1 MMAAP
6 APRIRSAAA
15 EPAAPRQFKKHRV
28 LPRPVIDQA
37 HDGSRRKTHL
47 TSGTL
52 APRSSTPHPILSS
65 TPRPVMSSQPL
76 KPQLARIGTGPDL
89 PPTPPALSNA
99 SSSGQS
105 ATPSSPTS
113 TEYSV
118 GLPHVVANRPPATP
132 PDQRGPPT
140 PEVTPPHPATVAKM
154 QRPSVRGRMASES
167 TNGPSS
173 RAESFITAREEP
185 TSSEDE
191 GGRPAGWPRR
201 VSTTSQITITRSDKT
216 NLAYEARP
224 TTPSDS
230 MTTKDVAP
238 EGEDQTPK
246 AKGRG
251 AEFVGTQNPTVEA
264 GHTQD
269 ARVSSVIM
277 PQKHQHQHQH
287 QHQRRS
293 PGVSRPILHHD
304 RDPVVK
310 DKVSVTP
317 TDATQ
322 AVRKMQLQEAAPVT
336 PSSKRHDDQ
345 KPVRLAHPQVE
356 ATAKRNA
363 RPLSTSSQSTVVEVL
378 LVDER
383 PKRQRALRHMRKQ
396 STLRDVADNREDAG
410 SVAMSTDTNEA
421 QKAPEPAQGSK
432 PEAYDRESHVSTVT
446 YSTNRSISSRSAR
459 QEVWR
464 SGAIPV
470 VIVPSRRSSRGP
482 RSKEPSLRSTSSR
495 HSDKAKSTKSTKST
509 HSAPAPD
516 PAPSR
521 SSGPVFERPGRR
533 SRAFSESDGSVRTI
547 DFPPMI
553 PARSSSLSAP
563 TSRNVSRAGSIKAG
577 SIKAGSIKAGSI
589 KAGSVKA
596 ESIKAGSIN
605 TSSVKVHCTSIEQQ
619 SDRHLSQEVH
629 IICPSTSSL
638 EPLTPASPEMK
649 NLGREETF
657 DSFGFSQH
665 DDVLSVKR
673 IPLRNTPFSVASMET
688 CATAPELSE
697 ALAVHMF
704 PHQNSSVL
712 MVDHSNRPSE
722 VFMTKRMSSPPILMA
737 NSEEMIPVTP
747 PQKRFSSLEVD
758 SPLRNPRAPPQ
769 PPKQPPEHPPA
780 INFIPATPSGMTPA
794 AERLIL
800 QGNYF
805 ESLKE
810 KPPRRPSIVR
820 RALSRRRHS
829 IAYVPSSRGG
839 FLARTFSM
847 SRRNRDDSDISLYKD
862 NDKPSEEDKLHPNW
876 RPQWISDTDSEPID
890 DDDYENDDYD
900 DRYERDDE
908 VYRYPPVDN
917 RPRRRTTSFSQKVK
931 QTFTILPSREY
942 HVDDVHGPQRRT
954 IRRTSSGN
962 LRIVRRVSIGSLRQ
976 RQGRSE
982 NERYTVNGEPRTRFW
997 RNSTAGR
1004 SGARRFS
1011 IGGKLEDIQNI
1022 PHMISE
1028 RRREKRSQRLR
1039 QMISGPKVVRDG
1051 VGEVIRR

>member
-6 APRIRSAAA
+6 APRNYSSAA

-37 HDGSRRKTHL
+37 HDGSRRKAKSSRL
-47 TSGTL
+47 ISGTL
-52 APRSSTPHPILSS
+52 APRSSTPHPMLSS
-65 TPRPVMSSQPL
+65 TPRPMSSQPL
-76 KPQLARIGTGPDL
+76 KHQLRRIGTGPDL
-89 PPTPPALSNA
+89 PPTPPAQSNA
-99 SSSGQS
+99 SSSSQS

-113 TEYSV
+113 TENSV
-118 GLPHVVANRPPATP
+118 GLPNVVANRPPATP
-132 PDQRGPPT
+132 PDRRGPPT
-140 PEVTPPHPATVAKM
+140 PEITPPHPASVAKV

-173 RAESFITAREEP
+173 RAESFITAREEV

-191 GGRPAGWPRR
+191 AERPAGWPRR
-201 VSTTSQITITRSDKT
+201 VSTTSQITITITRSDKT
-216 NLAYEARP
+216 NVADEVRP
-224 TTPSDS
+224 RTSLDKK
-230 MTTKDVAP
+230 TTKDVAP

-246 AKGRG
+246 ARG
-251 AEFVGTQNPTVEA
+251 KNVESVGKQNPTVET
-264 GHTQD
+264 GHPQD
-269 ARVSSVIM
+269 ARVSSVIT
-277 PQKHQHQHQH
+277 PQKHQHR
-287 QHQRRS
+287 RRS

-304 RDPVVK
+304 RNPVVN
-310 DKVSVTP
+310 DKVSVAP
-317 TDATQ
+317 TDATK

-336 PSSKRHDDQ
+336 SSSKRHDDQ
-345 KPVRLAHPQVE
+345 KPVQLAHQQVE

-378 LVDER
+378 LVDGP

-396 STLRDVADNREDAG
+396 STLRDVTDNREDAG
-410 SVAMSTDTNEA
+410 LVAKSADSNET
-421 QKAPEPAQGSK
+421 QKAPEATQSSK
-432 PEAYDRESHVSTVT
+432 PETYDRESHVSTVT

-459 QEVWR
+459 QEIWR

-495 HSDKAKSTKSTKST
+495 HSDKAKST

-516 PAPSR
+516 SAPSR
-521 SSGPVFERPGRR
+521 NSGPVFERPGRR

-547 DFPPMI
+547 DFPPVI
-553 PARSSSLSAP
+553 PQRSSSLSAP
-563 TSRNVSRAGSIKAG
+563 TSRNVSR
-577 SIKAGSIKAGSI
+577 
-589 KAGSVKA
+589 
-596 ESIKAGSIN
+596 AGSIN

-629 IICPSTSSL
+629 IICPSTPL
-638 EPLTPASPEMK
+638 LDPLTPTSPEMK
-649 NLGREETF
+649 DLGREETF
-657 DSFGFSQH
+657 DSLGFGQH
-665 DDVLSVKR
+665 DDMLSIKR

-704 PHQNSSVL
+704 PHQNSSVV

-722 VFMTKRMSSPPILMA
+722 VLTAKRMSSPPILMA
-737 NSEEMIPVTP
+737 NSEEMMPVTP

-769 PPKQPPEHPPA
+769 PPKQPPEYPPA

-839 FLARTFSM
+839 FLARTFSI
-847 SRRNRDDSDISLYKD
+847 SRRNRDDSDISLYRD
-862 NDKPSEEDKLHPNW
+862 NDKPSEEDKLHPLW
-876 RPQWISDTDSEPID
+876 RPQWISDTDSEPMD

-917 RPRRRTTSFSQKVK
+917 RPRRRTRSFSQKVK
-931 QTFTILPSREY
+931 QTFTIMSSREY

-962 LRIVRRVSIGSLRQ
+962 LRIVRRVSIESLRQ

-982 NERYTVNGEPRTRFW
+982 KERYTVNGEPRTRFW
-997 RNSTAGR
+997 RNRNVGRGST
-1004 SGARRFS
+1004 RRFS
-1011 IGGKLEDIQNI
+1011 IGSKLEDIQNI
-1022 PHMISE
+1022 PHKLSE

>member
-6 APRIRSAAA
+6 APRNYSSAA
-15 EPAAPRQFKKHRV
+15 EPAASRQFKKHRV

-37 HDGSRRKTHL
+37 HDGSRRRKAQSSHL

-52 APRSSTPHPILSS
+52 PPRSSTPHPMLSS
-65 TPRPVMSSQPL
+65 TPRPNMSSQPL
-76 KPQLARIGTGPDL
+76 KHQLRRIGTGPDL
-89 PPTPPALSNA
+89 PPTPPAQSNA

-113 TEYSV
+113 TENSV
-118 GLPHVVANRPPATP
+118 GLPNVVANRPPATP

-140 PEVTPPHPATVAKM
+140 PEVTPPHPASVAKM
-154 QRPSVRGRMASES
+154 QRPSVKGRMASES

-173 RAESFITAREEP
+173 RAESFITAREEV

-191 GGRPAGWPRR
+191 AGRPAGWPRR
-201 VSTTSQITITRSDKT
+201 ASMTSQITITRSAKT
-216 NLAYEARP
+216 NVADAARP
-224 TTPSDS
+224 TTPLDKT
-230 MTTKDVAP
+230 TTKDVAP

-246 AKGRG
+246 AKGKSTDP
-251 AEFVGTQNPTVEA
+251 VGKKNPTTEA
-264 GHTQD
+264 GQSQD
-269 ARVSSVIM
+269 ARLSGVTM
-277 PQKHQHQHQH
+277 AQKH

-304 RDPVVK
+304 HDPVVK
-310 DKVSVTP
+310 DKVSVAP
-317 TDATQ
+317 TDATK
-322 AVRKMQLQEAAPVT
+322 AVRKMQLQEAAPVA
-336 PSSKRHDDQ
+336 SSSNRHDDQ
-345 KPVRLAHPQVE
+345 KPVQLVHPQVE
-356 ATAKRNA
+356 AAAKRNA

-378 LVDER
+378 LVDG
-383 PKRQRALRHMRKQ
+383 PAKRQRTLRHMRKQ
-396 STLRDVADNREDAG
+396 STLRDVTDDREDAG
-410 SVAMSTDTNEA
+410 LAAKSADANET
-421 QKAPEPAQGSK
+421 QKVPEATQIAK
-432 PEAYDRESHVSTVT
+432 PETYDRESHVSTVT

-459 QEVWR
+459 QEIWR
-464 SGAIPV
+464 SGGIPV

-495 HSDKAKSTKSTKST
+495 HSDKAKST

-516 PAPSR
+516 SALSKN
-521 SSGPVFERPGRR
+521 SGPVFERPARR

-553 PARSSSLSAP
+553 PQRSSSLSAP
-563 TSRNVSRAGSIKAG
+563 TSRNISR
-577 SIKAGSIKAGSI
+577 
-589 KAGSVKA
+589 
-596 ESIKAGSIN
+596 AGSIN
-605 TSSVKVHCTSIEQQ
+605 TSSVKVSQPQEIEQY

-629 IICPSTSSL
+629 IICPSTPSL
-638 EPLTPASPEMK
+638 DPLTPTSPELK
-649 NLGREETF
+649 DLGRQNIF
-657 DSFGFSQH
+657 DSLGLRQH
-665 DDVLSVKR
+665 DDVLSVQR

-722 VFMTKRMSSPPILMA
+722 VLAAKRMSSPPILMA
-737 NSEEMIPVTP
+737 NSEEELIPVTP

-769 PPKQPPEHPPA
+769 PPKQPPEYPPA
-780 INFIPATPSGMTPA
+780 LNFIPATPSGMTPA

-810 KPPRRPSIVR
+810 KPPRRASIVR
-820 RALSRRRHS
+820 RAFSRRRHS
-829 IAYVPSSRGG
+829 IDYVTSPRGG

-847 SRRNRDDSDISLYKD
+847 SRRNRDDSDISLYRD
-862 NDKPSEEDKLHPNW
+862 NEKPSEEDKLHPFW
-876 RPQWISDTDSEPID
+876 RPQWISDTDSEPM
-890 DDDYENDDYD
+890 DDDYGNDDYD

-917 RPRRRTTSFSQKVK
+917 RPRRPTRSFSQKVK
-931 QTFTILPSREY
+931 QTFTILPSQEY

-976 RQGRSE
+976 RHNRSG

-997 RNSTAGR
+997 RNRSVGR
-1004 SGARRFS
+1004 GNTRRFS
-1011 IGGKLEDIQNI
+1011 IGSKLEDIQNI
-1022 PHMISE
+1022 PQKISE

>member
-1 MMAAP
+1 M
-6 APRIRSAAA
+6 RL
-15 EPAAPRQFKKHRV
+15 KK
-28 LPRPVIDQA
+28 
-37 HDGSRRKTHL
+37 
-47 TSGTL
+47 
-52 APRSSTPHPILSS
+52 
-65 TPRPVMSSQPL
+65 
-76 KPQLARIGTGPDL
+76 
-89 PPTPPALSNA
+89 
-99 SSSGQS
+99 
-105 ATPSSPTS
+105 
-113 TEYSV
+113 
-118 GLPHVVANRPPATP
+118 
-132 PDQRGPPT
+132 T
-140 PEVTPPHPATVAKM
+140 PE
-154 QRPSVRGRMASES
+154 
-167 TNGPSS
+167 
-173 RAESFITAREEP
+173 
-185 TSSEDE
+185 
-191 GGRPAGWPRR
+191 
-201 VSTTSQITITRSDKT
+201 
-216 NLAYEARP
+216 
-224 TTPSDS
+224 
-230 MTTKDVAP
+230 
-238 EGEDQTPK
+238 
-246 AKGRG
+246 
-251 AEFVGTQNPTVEA
+251 
-264 GHTQD
+264 
-269 ARVSSVIM
+269 
-277 PQKHQHQHQH
+277 
-287 QHQRRS
+287 
-293 PGVSRPILHHD
+293 
-304 RDPVVK
+304 
-310 DKVSVTP
+310 
-317 TDATQ
+317 
-322 AVRKMQLQEAAPVT
+322 AA
-336 PSSKRHDDQ
+336 
-345 KPVRLAHPQVE
+345 
-356 ATAKRNA
+356 
-363 RPLSTSSQSTVVEVL
+363 QS
-378 LVDER
+378 
-383 PKRQRALRHMRKQ
+383 
-396 STLRDVADNREDAG
+396 
-410 SVAMSTDTNEA
+410 
-421 QKAPEPAQGSK
+421 SK
-432 PEAYDRESHVSTVT
+432 PETYDRESHVSTVT

-459 QEVWR
+459 QEIWR

-495 HSDKAKSTKSTKST
+495 HSDKAKSTKST

-547 DFPPMI
+547 DFPPVI

-577 SIKAGSIKAGSI
+577 SIKARSIKAESI
-589 KAGSVKA
+589 KA

-629 IICPSTSSL
+629 IICPSTPSID
-638 EPLTPASPEMK
+638 PLTPTSPEMK
-649 NLGREETF
+649 DLSREETF
-657 DSFGFSQH
+657 HNLGFSQH

-673 IPLRNTPFSVASMET
+673 IPLRNTPYSVASMET

-722 VFMTKRMSSPPILMA
+722 ILVAKRMSSPPILMA

-747 PQKRFSSLEVD
+747 PRKRFSSLEVD

-769 PPKQPPEHPPA
+769 PPKQPPEYPPA

-876 RPQWISDTDSEPID
+876 RPQWISDTDSEPMD
-890 DDDYENDDYD
+890 DDGYENDDYD
-900 DRYERDDE
+900 DHYERDDE

-917 RPRRRTTSFSQKVK
+917 RPRRRTRSFSQKVK

-962 LRIVRRVSIGSLRQ
+962 LRIVRRISIGSLRQ
-976 RQGRSE
+976 RPGQSG
-982 NERYTVNGEPRTRFW
+982 NERYTVNGETRTRFW
-997 RNSTAGR
+997 RNSDAGR
-1004 SGARRFS
+1004 SSTRRFS

-1022 PHMISE
+1022 PHKISE

>member
-1 MMAAP
+1 MAAP
-6 APRIRSAAA
+6 APRNHSSAP

-37 HDGSRRKTHL
+37 HDGSRRKAHL

-52 APRSSTPHPILSS
+52 APRSSTPHPMLSS

-76 KPQLARIGTGPDL
+76 KHQLRRVGTGPDL

-105 ATPSSPTS
+105 ATPPSPTS
-113 TEYSV
+113 TENSV

-140 PEVTPPHPATVAKM
+140 PEVTPPHPVSVAKM

-185 TSSEDE
+185 ISSEDE
-191 GGRPAGWPRR
+191 AERPAGWPRR
-201 VSTTSQITITRSDKT
+201 VSTASQITITRADKT
-216 NLAYEARP
+216 NVTNEARP
-224 TTPSDS
+224 TTPSDR
-230 MTTKDVAP
+230 MTTMDVAP

-246 AKGRG
+246 AKGKKAESVG
-251 AEFVGTQNPTVEA
+251 AQNPTVEA
-264 GHTQD
+264 GHPQD
-269 ARVSSVIM
+269 ARVSPVIT
-277 PQKHQHQHQH
+277 PQKH

-310 DKVSVTP
+310 DKVSVAP
-317 TDATQ
+317 TEAAQ

-336 PSSKRHDDQ
+336 SSSKRHNDQ
-345 KPVRLAHPQVE
+345 KPVQLAHPQVE

-396 STLRDVADNREDAG
+396 STLRDVTDSREDAG
-410 SVAMSTDTNEA
+410 SVAMSADPNET
-421 QKAPEPAQGSK
+421 QKAPEAPEAAQSLK
-432 PEAYDRESHVSTVT
+432 PETYDRESHVSTVT

-459 QEVWR
+459 QEIWR

-495 HSDKAKSTKSTKST
+495 HSDKAKSTKSTQ
-509 HSAPAPD
+509 SAPAPD

-547 DFPPMI
+547 DFPPVI

-563 TSRNVSRAGSIKAG
+563 TSRNVSRAGSIKAASVKAA
-577 SIKAGSIKAGSI
+577 SIKAA
-589 KAGSVKA
+589 SVKA
-596 ESIKAGSIN
+596 ESIN

-629 IICPSTSSL
+629 IICPSTPSI
-638 EPLTPASPEMK
+638 EPLTPTSPEMK
-649 NLGREETF
+649 DLAREETF
-657 DSFGFSQH
+657 DNLGFSQH

-722 VFMTKRMSSPPILMA
+722 VLMAKRMSSPPILMA

-747 PQKRFSSLEVD
+747 PRKRFSSLEVD

-769 PPKQPPEHPPA
+769 PPKQPPEYPPA

-862 NDKPSEEDKLHPNW
+862 NDKPSEEDKLHPFW
-876 RPQWISDTDSEPID
+876 RPQWISDTDSEPMD
-890 DDDYENDDYD
+890 DYDYENDDYD

-917 RPRRRTTSFSQKVK
+917 RPRRRTRSFSQKVK

-976 RQGRSE
+976 RQGRSG
-982 NERYTVNGEPRTRFW
+982 NERHTVNGEPRTRFW
-997 RNSTAGR
+997 RNSNADR
-1004 SGARRFS
+1004 SSTRRFS

-1022 PHMISE
+1022 PHKISE

>member
-6 APRIRSAAA
+6 APRNHSSAP

-37 HDGSRRKTHL
+37 HDGSRRKAHGAHL

-52 APRSSTPHPILSS
+52 APRSSTPHPMLSS

-76 KPQLARIGTGPDL
+76 KHQLRRIGTGPDL

-113 TEYSV
+113 TENSSV

-140 PEVTPPHPATVAKM
+140 PEVTPPHPVSVAKM

-191 GGRPAGWPRR
+191 AERPAGWPRR
-201 VSTTSQITITRSDKT
+201 VSTTSQITITRSEKT
-216 NLAYEARP
+216 DVANEARP
-224 TTPSDS
+224 TTPSDR

-246 AKGRG
+246 AKGKR
-251 AEFVGTQNPTVEA
+251 AESVGTQNPTVEA
-264 GHTQD
+264 GHPQD
-269 ARVSSVIM
+269 ARVSPVM
-277 PQKHQHQHQH
+277 TPQKHQHQ
-287 QHQRRS
+287 RRP

-317 TDATQ
+317 TNATQ
-322 AVRKMQLQEAAPVT
+322 AVRQMQLQEAAPVT
-336 PSSKRHDDQ
+336 SSSKRHDDQ
-345 KPVRLAHPQVE
+345 KPTQLAHPQVE
-356 ATAKRNA
+356 TTAKRNA

-396 STLRDVADNREDAG
+396 STLRHVTDNRENEG
-410 SVAMSTDTNEA
+410 SVAKSADPSET
-421 QKAPEPAQGSK
+421 QKAPEAAQSSK
-432 PEAYDRESHVSTVT
+432 PETYDRESHVSTVT

-459 QEVWR
+459 QEIWR

-495 HSDKAKSTKSTKST
+495 HSDKAKSTKST

-547 DFPPMI
+547 DFPPVI

-563 TSRNVSRAGSIKAG
+563 TSRNVSRAGSIKAR
-577 SIKAGSIKAGSI
+577 SI
-589 KAGSVKA
+589 KA

-605 TSSVKVHCTSIEQQ
+605 TSSVKVHSTSIEQQ

-629 IICPSTSSL
+629 IICPSTPSID
-638 EPLTPASPEMK
+638 PLTPTSPEMRV
-649 NLGREETF
+649 LSREETF
-657 DSFGFSQH
+657 DNLGFSQH

-722 VFMTKRMSSPPILMA
+722 ILLAKRMSSPPILMA
-737 NSEEMIPVTP
+737 NSKEMIPITP
-747 PQKRFSSLEVD
+747 PRKRFSSLEVD

-769 PPKQPPEHPPA
+769 PPKQPPEYPPA

-876 RPQWISDTDSEPID
+876 RPQWISDTDSEPMD
-890 DDDYENDDYD
+890 DDGYENDDYND
-900 DRYERDDE
+900 HYERDDE

-917 RPRRRTTSFSQKVK
+917 RPRRRTRSFSQKVK

-942 HVDDVHGPQRRT
+942 HVDDVYGPQRRT

-962 LRIVRRVSIGSLRQ
+962 LRIVRRVSIGSLKQ
-976 RQGRSE
+976 RQGRDG

-997 RNSTAGR
+997 RNTNAGR
-1004 SGARRFS
+1004 SSTRRFS

-1022 PHMISE
+1022 PHRISE

>member
-1 MMAAP
+1 
-6 APRIRSAAA
+6 
-15 EPAAPRQFKKHRV
+15 
-28 LPRPVIDQA
+28 
-37 HDGSRRKTHL
+37 
-47 TSGTL
+47 
-52 APRSSTPHPILSS
+52 
-65 TPRPVMSSQPL
+65 
-76 KPQLARIGTGPDL
+76 
-89 PPTPPALSNA
+89 
-99 SSSGQS
+99 
-105 ATPSSPTS
+105 
-113 TEYSV
+113 
-118 GLPHVVANRPPATP
+118 
-132 PDQRGPPT
+132 
-140 PEVTPPHPATVAKM
+140 
-154 QRPSVRGRMASES
+154 MASES

-201 VSTTSQITITRSDKT
+201 VSTTSQITITRSDKSNVANET
-216 NLAYEARP
+216 RP
-224 TTPSDS
+224 TTPSERMS
-230 MTTKDVAP
+230 RKDVAP

-246 AKGRG
+246 AKGKE
-251 AEFVGTQNPTVEA
+251 AEYVGTQNPTVEIEYP
-264 GHTQD
+264 QD
-269 ARVSSVIM
+269 TRVSSVIA
-277 PQKHQHQHQH
+277 PQKQK
-287 QHQRRS
+287 HQRRS

-310 DKVSVTP
+310 DKVSVAP

-322 AVRKMQLQEAAPVT
+322 AVRKMQLQQAAPVIS
-336 PSSKRHDDQ
+336 SSKRYDDQ
-345 KPVRLAHPQVE
+345 KPVQLAHPQVE
-356 ATAKRNA
+356 ATANGNA
-363 RPLSTSSQSTVVEVL
+363 RPLSASSQSTVVEVL
-378 LVDER
+378 LMDER

-396 STLRDVADNREDAG
+396 STLRDITDNREDAD
-410 SVAMSTDTNEA
+410 SVAKSADTDETRKTPETA
-421 QKAPEPAQGSK
+421 QSSK
-432 PEAYDRESHVSTVT
+432 PETYDRESHVSTVT

-459 QEVWR
+459 QEIWR

-495 HSDKAKSTKSTKST
+495 HSDKAKSTKST
-509 HSAPAPD
+509 HSAPAQD

-521 SSGPVFERPGRR
+521 SSGPVFERPSRR
-533 SRAFSESDGSVRTI
+533 SRAFSESDSSVRTI
-547 DFPPMI
+547 DFPPVV
-553 PARSSSLSAP
+553 PVRSSSLSAP

-577 SIKAGSIKAGSI
+577 SIKAGSSKAE
-589 KAGSVKA
+589 SVKA
-596 ESIKAGSIN
+596 ELVQAESVKAEPIKAESVKAELVEAGPIQAESVKAGSIN

-629 IICPSTSSL
+629 VICPSTPSL
-638 EPLTPASPEMK
+638 EPLTPTSPEMT
-649 NLGREETF
+649 NFGREETF
-657 DSFGFSQH
+657 DNLGFGQH

-722 VFMTKRMSSPPILMA
+722 VLIAKRMSSPPILMA
-737 NSEEMIPVTP
+737 SSEEMIPITP

-769 PPKQPPEHPPA
+769 PPKQPPEYPPA

-829 IAYVPSSRGG
+829 IAYVPSSRRG

-862 NDKPSEEDKLHPNW
+862 NDKPTEEDKLHPNW
-876 RPQWISDTDSEPID
+876 RPQWISDTDSEPM

-931 QTFTILPSREY
+931 QTFTIPREY

-976 RQGRSE
+976 RQNRTG

-1004 SGARRFS
+1004 SSTRRFS

-1022 PHMISE
+1022 PHRISE

>member
-1 MMAAP
+1 MAAP
-6 APRIRSAAA
+6 APRNYA

-37 HDGSRRKTHL
+37 HDGSRRKAHGGAIL

-52 APRSSTPHPILSS
+52 APRSSTPHPMASS
-65 TPRPVMSSQPL
+65 TPHPMSIMSSQPL
-76 KPQLARIGTGPDL
+76 KHQLRRIGTGPDL
-89 PPTPPALSNA
+89 PPTPPAQSNA
-99 SSSGQS
+99 SSS
-105 ATPSSPTS
+105 ATPSSS
-113 TEYSV
+113 TNTDNSV
-118 GLPHVVANRPPATP
+118 GLPNGVANRPPATP
-132 PDQRGPPT
+132 TDQRGPPT
-140 PEVTPPHPATVAKM
+140 PEVTPPHPANVAKM
-154 QRPSVRGRMASES
+154 QHPGVRSRMASES

-173 RAESFITAREEP
+173 RSESFITAREEV

-191 GGRPAGWPRR
+191 AARPAGWPRQ
-201 VSTTSQITITRSDKT
+201 VSTTLQITITRSD
-216 NLAYEARP
+216 RP
-224 TTPSDS
+224 TTPS
-230 MTTKDVAP
+230 TEDVAL

-246 AKGRG
+246 AKGRDTEAAG
-251 AEFVGTQNPTVEA
+251 KQNPTVEA
-264 GHTQD
+264 GLAQD
-269 ARVSSVIM
+269 NPVSGVIT
-277 PQKHQHQHQH
+277 PQKYQHR
-287 QHQRRS
+287 RRS

-304 RDPVVK
+304 HDPVVE
-310 DKVSVTP
+310 DKVSVAP
-317 TDATQ
+317 TDATK

-336 PSSKRHDDQ
+336 PSSKSHDDQ
-345 KPVRLAHPQVE
+345 KSAQLARQQVE

-378 LVDER
+378 LVDGP

-396 STLRDVADNREDAG
+396 STLRDVTDNREDAA
-410 SVAMSTDTNEA
+410 SVAKSADLNEA
-421 QKAPEPAQGSK
+421 PKAPEATQSSK
-432 PEAYDRESHVSTVT
+432 PETYDRESHVSTVT

-459 QEVWR
+459 QEIWR

-495 HSDKAKSTKSTKST
+495 HSDKAKST

-521 SSGPVFERPGRR
+521 KSGPVFERPNRR

-547 DFPPMI
+547 DFPPVI

-563 TSRNVSRAGSIKAG
+563 TSRNVSRAGSVGGA
-577 SIKAGSIKAGSI
+577 SIKAASIKAASI
-589 KAGSVKA
+589 KAA
-596 ESIKAGSIN
+596 SIKAASITAASITAESIN

-619 SDRHLSQEVH
+619 PDRHLSQEVH
-629 IICPSTSSL
+629 IICPSTPSL
-638 EPLTPASPEMK
+638 EPLTPTSPEMK
-649 NLGREETF
+649 DLAREEAF
-657 DSFGFSQH
+657 DSLGFSHH

-673 IPLRNTPFSVASMET
+673 IPLRNTPYSVASMET

-722 VFMTKRMSSPPILMA
+722 VQMARRMSSPSILMA
-737 NSEEMIPVTP
+737 SSEEKLPVTP
-747 PQKRFSSLEVD
+747 PRKRFSSLEVVD

-810 KPPRRPSIVR
+810 KPPRRPSLVR

-829 IAYVPSSRGG
+829 IGHVPSSRGG
-839 FLARTFSM
+839 FLARTISL
-847 SRRNRDDSDISLYKD
+847 SRKNRDDSEISLYKD

-876 RPQWISDTDSEPID
+876 RPQWISDTDSEPMD
-890 DDDYENDDYD
+890 DGDYD
-900 DRYERDDE
+900 YDERDDE

-917 RPRRRTTSFSQKVK
+917 RPRRRTTSFSQKMK

-942 HVDDVHGPQRRT
+942 HVDDVYGPQRRT

-962 LRIVRRVSIGSLRQ
+962 LRIVRRISIGSLRQ
-976 RQGRSE
+976 RQSRSGG
-982 NERYTVNGEPRTRFW
+982 ERYTENGEPRTRFW
-997 RNSTAGR
+997 RNQRVGRGST
-1004 SGARRFS
+1004 RRFS
-1011 IGGKLEDIQNI
+1011 IGSRLEDIQNI
-1022 PHMISE
+1022 PHKISE

>member
-1 MMAAP
+1 M
-6 APRIRSAAA
+6 
-15 EPAAPRQFKKHRV
+15 
-28 LPRPVIDQA
+28 
-37 HDGSRRKTHL
+37 T
-47 TSGTL
+47 
-52 APRSSTPHPILSS
+52 
-65 TPRPVMSSQPL
+65 
-76 KPQLARIGTGPDL
+76 
-89 PPTPPALSNA
+89 
-99 SSSGQS
+99 
-105 ATPSSPTS
+105 
-113 TEYSV
+113 
-118 GLPHVVANRPPATP
+118 
-132 PDQRGPPT
+132 
-140 PEVTPPHPATVAKM
+140 
-154 QRPSVRGRMASES
+154 SES

-191 GGRPAGWPRR
+191 GGRPAGWPRG
-201 VSTTSQITITRSDKT
+201 VSTTSQITIARSDKT
-216 NLAYEARP
+216 NVANEARP
-224 TTPSDS
+224 TTPSNR

-246 AKGRG
+246 AKGKE
-251 AEFVGTQNPTVEA
+251 AESVSTQNPSVEA
-264 GHTQD
+264 GYPQD
-269 ARVSSVIM
+269 IRVSGEIT
-277 PQKHQHQHQH
+277 PQKQK
-287 QHQRRS
+287 HQRRS

-310 DKVSVTP
+310 DKMYVAP

-336 PSSKRHDDQ
+336 SSSKRHDDQ
-345 KPVRLAHPQVE
+345 KPVQLAHPQVE

-363 RPLSTSSQSTVVEVL
+363 RPLSASSQSTVVEVL

-383 PKRQRALRHMRKQ
+383 PRRHRALRHMRKQ
-396 STLRDVADNREDAG
+396 STLRDVADNREDAD
-410 SVAMSTDTNEA
+410 SITKSADTNET
-421 QKAPEPAQGSK
+421 QKAPDVAQSSK
-432 PEAYDRESHVSTVT
+432 PETYDRESHVSTVT

-459 QEVWR
+459 QEIWR

-495 HSDKAKSTKSTKST
+495 HSDKAKSTKSTQ
-509 HSAPAPD
+509 SAPAQD

-521 SSGPVFERPGRR
+521 SSGPIFERPGRR

-547 DFPPMI
+547 DFPPVV
-553 PARSSSLSAP
+553 PVRSSSLSAP
-563 TSRNVSRAGSIKAG
+563 TSRNVSRAGSVKAGSVKAG
-577 SIKAGSIKAGSI
+577 SIKARSVEAEPIQAESAKTESLKAELIQAGPIKAE
-589 KAGSVKA
+589 SVKA
-596 ESIKAGSIN
+596 ESIN

-629 IICPSTSSL
+629 IICPSTPSL
-638 EPLTPASPEMK
+638 EPLTPTSPEMT
-649 NLGREETF
+649 NFGREETF
-657 DSFGFSQH
+657 DNFGFSQH

-722 VFMTKRMSSPPILMA
+722 VLMAKRMSSPPILMA
-737 NSEEMIPVTP
+737 NSEEMIPITP

-769 PPKQPPEHPPA
+769 PPKQPPENPPA

-862 NDKPSEEDKLHPNW
+862 NDVPTEEDKLHPNW
-876 RPQWISDTDSEPID
+876 RPQWISDTDSEPMD
-890 DDDYENDDYD
+890 DNYENDDYD

-962 LRIVRRVSIGSLRQ
+962 LRIVRRISIGSLRQ
-976 RQGRSE
+976 RPNRSG

-1004 SGARRFS
+1004 SSTRRFS

-1022 PHMISE
+1022 PHRISE

>member
-6 APRIRSAAA
+6 APRNHSFAA

-37 HDGSRRKTHL
+37 HDGSRRKAQSSHL

-52 APRSSTPHPILSS
+52 APRSSTPHPMSSS
-65 TPRPVMSSQPL
+65 TPRPNMSSQPL
-76 KPQLARIGTGPDL
+76 KHQLRRIGTGPDL
-89 PPTPPALSNA
+89 PPTPPAQSNA
-99 SSSGQS
+99 SSSSQS

-113 TEYSV
+113 TESSV
-118 GLPHVVANRPPATP
+118 GLPNVVANRPPATP

-140 PEVTPPHPATVAKM
+140 PEVTPPHPASVAKV
-154 QRPSVRGRMASES
+154 QRPSIKDRMASES

-173 RAESFITAREEP
+173 RAESFITAREEV

-191 GGRPAGWPRR
+191 AGRSAGWPHR
-201 VSTTSQITITRSDKT
+201 VSATSQITITPSAKT
-216 NLAYEARP
+216 EVADAARP
-224 TTPSDS
+224 TTPLDKT
-230 MTTKDVAP
+230 TTKDMAP

-246 AKGRG
+246 AKGKSTEPAG
-251 AEFVGTQNPTVEA
+251 KQNPTVKA
-264 GHTQD
+264 GQSQD
-269 ARVSSVIM
+269 VCLSSVIIA
-277 PQKHQHQHQH
+277 QKQ

-304 RDPVVK
+304 LDPVVK
-310 DKVSVTP
+310 DKVSVAP
-317 TDATQ
+317 TDATK
-322 AVRKMQLQEAAPVT
+322 AVRKMQLQEAASVT
-336 PSSKRHDDQ
+336 SSSKRQDDQ
-345 KPVRLAHPQVE
+345 TPVQLVHPQVE

-378 LVDER
+378 LVDGP
-383 PKRQRALRHMRKQ
+383 PKRERTLRHMRKQ
-396 STLRDVADNREDAG
+396 STLRDAIDNREDAG
-410 SVAMSTDTNEA
+410 LAAKSAELNET
-421 QKAPEPAQGSK
+421 QKASEATQSSK
-432 PEAYDRESHVSTVT
+432 PETYDRESHLSTVT

-459 QEVWR
+459 QEIWR

-495 HSDKAKSTKSTKST
+495 HSDKAKST

-516 PAPSR
+516 LAPSKN
-521 SSGPVFERPGRR
+521 SGPVFERPARR

-553 PARSSSLSAP
+553 PQRSSSLSAP
-563 TSRNVSRAGSIKAG
+563 TSRNISR
-577 SIKAGSIKAGSI
+577 
-589 KAGSVKA
+589 
-596 ESIKAGSIN
+596 AGSIN
-605 TSSVKVHCTSIEQQ
+605 TSSVKVHSAAIEQQ

-629 IICPSTSSL
+629 IICPSTPSL
-638 EPLTPASPEMK
+638 EPLTPISPEMK
-649 NLGREETF
+649 DLGKEEPF
-657 DSFGFSQH
+657 DGLGLSQH
-665 DDVLSVKR
+665 DDVLSVKK

-722 VFMTKRMSSPPILMA
+722 VLAAKRMSSPPILMA
-737 NSEEMIPVTP
+737 NSEEEILIPVTP

-769 PPKQPPEHPPA
+769 PPKQAPEHPPA

-820 RALSRRRHS
+820 RAFSRRRHS

-847 SRRNRDDSDISLYKD
+847 SRRNRDDSDISLYRD
-862 NDKPSEEDKLHPNW
+862 NDKPSEEDKLHPFW
-876 RPQWISDTDSEPID
+876 RPQWISDTDSEPMD

-917 RPRRRTTSFSQKVK
+917 RPRRPTRSFSQKVK

-962 LRIVRRVSIGSLRQ
+962 LRIVRRVSIGSLR
-976 RQGRSE
+976 RQGRSG

-997 RNSTAGR
+997 RNRSAGR
-1004 SGARRFS
+1004 GSARRFS
-1011 IGGKLEDIQNI
+1011 IGSKLEDIQNI
-1022 PHMISE
+1022 PQRISE

>member
-6 APRIRSAAA
+6 APRNYSSAA

-37 HDGSRRKTHL
+37 HDGSRRMAQSSHL

-52 APRSSTPHPILSS
+52 APRSSTPHPMSSSSS
-65 TPRPVMSSQPL
+65 TPRPNMSSQTL
-76 KPQLARIGTGPDL
+76 KHQLRRIDTGPDL
-89 PPTPPALSNA
+89 PPTPPAQSNA

-113 TEYSV
+113 TENSV
-118 GLPHVVANRPPATP
+118 GLPNVVANRPPATP

-140 PEVTPPHPATVAKM
+140 PEVTPPQPASVAKV
-154 QRPSVRGRMASES
+154 QRPSIKDRMTSQS
-167 TNGPSS
+167 TTGPSS
-173 RAESFITAREEP
+173 RAESFITAREEV

-191 GGRPAGWPRR
+191 AGRPAGWPRN
-201 VSTTSQITITRSDKT
+201 VSATSQITITRSAKT
-216 NLAYEARP
+216 NIADAARP
-224 TTPSDS
+224 TTPP
-230 MTTKDVAP
+230 TKPAAKDVMP

-246 AKGRG
+246 AKGKSTEPVV
-251 AEFVGTQNPTVEA
+251 AQNPTVEV
-264 GHTQD
+264 GHSQD
-269 ARVSSVIM
+269 ARLSSMIM
-277 PQKHQHQHQH
+277 SQKQ

-293 PGVSRPILHHD
+293 PRVSPPILHHNH
-304 RDPVVK
+304 DPVVK
-310 DKVSVTP
+310 DKVSVAP
-317 TDATQ
+317 TDATK

-336 PSSKRHDDQ
+336 SSSKRHDDQ
-345 KPVRLAHPQVE
+345 KPVQLVHPQVE

-363 RPLSTSSQSTVVEVL
+363 RPLSTSSQSTIVEVL
-378 LVDER
+378 LVDGP
-383 PKRQRALRHMRKQ
+383 PKRQRTLRHMRKQ
-396 STLRDVADNREDAG
+396 STLRDATDNREDDG
-410 SVAMSTDTNEA
+410 MVAKSADLNET
-421 QKAPEPAQGSK
+421 QITPEVTQSSK
-432 PEAYDRESHVSTVT
+432 PETYDRESHVSTVT

-459 QEVWR
+459 QEIWR

-495 HSDKAKSTKSTKST
+495 HSDKPKST
-509 HSAPAPD
+509 HSAPAAD
-516 PAPSR
+516 PTPSR
-521 SSGPVFERPGRR
+521 NSGPVFERPARR
-533 SRAFSESDGSVRTI
+533 SRAFSESDGSPRTI

-553 PARSSSLSAP
+553 PQRSSSLSAP
-563 TSRNVSRAGSIKAG
+563 TSRNISR
-577 SIKAGSIKAGSI
+577 
-589 KAGSVKA
+589 
-596 ESIKAGSIN
+596 AGSIN
-605 TSSVKVHCTSIEQQ
+605 TSSVKVHSAAIEHQ
-619 SDRHLSQEVH
+619 SDRPLSQEVQIISRAGSINTSSVKVHSAAIEHQPDRPLSQEVH
-629 IICPSTSSL
+629 IICPSTPSL
-638 EPLTPASPEMK
+638 DPLTPTSPDMK
-649 NLGREETF
+649 DLGRKESF
-657 DSFGFSQH
+657 DHLGFSHH

-697 ALAVHMF
+697 ALAVQMF

-722 VFMTKRMSSPPILMA
+722 LLAAKRMSTPPILMA
-737 NSEEMIPVTP
+737 NSEEDIMPITP

-794 AERLIL
+794 AERVIL

-820 RALSRRRHS
+820 RAFSRRRHS
-829 IAYVPSSRGG
+829 IGYVPSSRGG

-847 SRRNRDDSDISLYKD
+847 SRRSRDDSDISLYKD
-862 NDKPSEEDKLHPNW
+862 NDKPSEEDKLHPFW
-876 RPQWISDTDSEPID
+876 RPQWISDTDSEPM

-917 RPRRRTTSFSQKVK
+917 RPRRPTRSFSQKVK

-962 LRIVRRVSIGSLRQ
+962 LRIVRRVSIGSLRP
-976 RQGRSE
+976 RQARSGS
-982 NERYTVNGEPRTRFW
+982 ERYTINGEPRTRFW
-997 RNSTAGR
+997 RNRSVGGR
-1004 SGARRFS
+1004 GGTRRFS
-1011 IGGKLEDIQNI
+1011 IGSRLEDIQNI

-1051 VGEVIRR
+1051 VGEIIRR